1 MAAPALVLTDAPDDE
16 ARRVVDGGLADYNA
30 AQAGSRDWRPLA
42 VLARDPSHGRT
53 IGGILGR
60 TSLGLLFVDLVFLP
74 EGCRGRGVGTRMVQM
89 AEEEARRRGCRA
101 AVLNTI
107 SFQAPDFYGRLG
119 WREFGRIGCDPPGT
133 ARIFMTKE
141 L

>member
-1 MAAPALVLTDAPDDE
+1 MAEPALILTDAPDDE
-16 ARRVVDGGLADYNA
+16 ARRVIDGGLADYNA

-42 VLARDPSHGRT
+42 VLARDPLHGRI

-60 TSLGLLFVDLVFLP
+60 TSLGLLFVELVFLP
-74 EGCRGRGVGTRMVQM
+74 EVCRGRGVGTRMVQM

-101 AVLNTI
+101 AVLITI
-107 SFQAPDFYGRLG
+107 SFQAPGFYERLG
-119 WREFGRIGCDPPGT
+119 WREFGRIACDPPGT